1 MFNAW
6 KVFTALEKARA
17 ETNMSIDPALEQ
29 GLHEV
34 ALHLATREN
43 ILRACVRHLNQHL
56 ERVREIAIGIESE
69 QTIVTLE
76 DDFVFSLLLYL
87 NSFVFESHA
96 YVDHLRQFFICM
108 DVDIFRN
115 PDRNEANKK
124 WKAIASGSGFQ
135 VRESSLKFLNTTR
148 DQMIHRSC
156 IWPAIDLSRIG
167 EQVFDVILMTKNLH
181 DFENADPDSFLLV
194 QKTYNLV
201 SIGLQGLSE
210 TAERDIITRIADI
223 VGNS

>member
-1 MFNAW
+1 
-6 KVFTALEKARA
+6 
-17 ETNMSIDPALEQ
+17 
-29 GLHEV
+29 
-34 ALHLATREN
+34 
-43 ILRACVRHLNQHL
+43 
-56 ERVREIAIGIESE
+56 
-69 QTIVTLE
+69 
-76 DDFVFSLLLYL
+76 
-87 NSFVFESHA
+87 
-96 YVDHLRQFFICM
+96 M